1 MLDTLEGLKKYC
13 EEPLYLAKKT
23 KVSVPARLGEDSAL
37 NQHLDVTLNQQ
48 SAGDLQT
55 RILQNK
61 ASFVIS
67 PQQNDAK

>member
-1 MLDTLEGLKKYC
+1 MLDTLDGLKKYC

-23 KVSVPARLGEDSAL
+23 NVLARMQDDSAL
-37 NQHLDVTLNQQ
+37 NESLDAPLNQQ
-48 SAGDLQT
+48 SEADLQT

-67 PQQNDAK
+67 PMQNDAV